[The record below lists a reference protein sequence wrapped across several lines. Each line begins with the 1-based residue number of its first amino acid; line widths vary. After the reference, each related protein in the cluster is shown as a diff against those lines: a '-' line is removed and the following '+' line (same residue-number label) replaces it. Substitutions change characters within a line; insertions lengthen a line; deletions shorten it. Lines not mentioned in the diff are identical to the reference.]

1 MQMTFDLSQRQASR
15 VLEQALRTQTELS
28 IEPRS
33 WGGEP
38 ALTGVLQ
45 NRQGRLLGIRIGPRN
60 STRPL
65 NELMGSFCDISMQM
79 SGDHYLFTSCVLDA
93 SDAES
98 GLLFFSQPEA
108 IHVANRR
115 NYERTN
121 VHIASQVRI
130 CPAGQSVASVGLMTN
145 ISPTG
150 LACSVPGLELE
161 EALCVGDSLRV
172 VFELAGA
179 SGNFNLN
186 AQVCDKR
193 VRRESQQLEL
203 GLSFA
208 VDANDQAGL
217 QTLQRLR
224 RFLAQLF
231 VDFTKSDGDA

>member
-1 MQMTFDLSQRQASR
+1 MQMTFDLSQRQSSR
-15 VLEQALRTQTELS
+15 VLEQALRTQAEFT

-33 WGGEP
+33 WGGEA

-45 NRQGRLLGIRIGPRN
+45 SRQGKLLAIRIGTRN

-65 NELMGSFCDISMQM
+65 NELINSFCDICMM
-79 SGDHYLFTSCVLDA
+79 MTGDQYLFTSCVLDV

-98 GLLFFSQPEA
+98 GLLYFSQPDV

-115 NYERTN
+115 GFERTN

-130 CPAGQSVASVGLMTN
+130 CPSGQSVASVGLMTN

-161 EALCVGDSLRV
+161 ESLCVGDNLRV
-172 VFELAGA
+172 IFELAGA

-193 VRRESQQLEL
+193 VRREKQQLEL

-208 VDANDQAGL
+208 VATNDQAGL

-231 VDFTKSDGDA
+231 VDFTKTDGDA